1 MQNIHHFLFTL
12 LYFTP
17 FPFRVTSNAEI
28 TFLDNIGVATP
39 DTKFK
44 VKILSM
50 WNFVPKGKKEV
61 MSIELIVMDEQLNC
75 PQNSCFD
82 VIGHIISRR
91 ELDTSNPMQSK
102 HNMKITLS
110 DIEGTELRITLF
122 GNQAHQLNEYFSKNT
137 NAYCI
142 VGVKS
147 YWDASNLFVNVD
159 ILEINNYRKRL
170 QEVDGGRKFACKFI
184 LIGTIKGIRQDHAW
198 YYPACNKCGKKNI
211 EIYNIIHA
219 SDSQKCITD
228 LSTVMCKNGLCNMF
242 LIPINVQDGT
252 GTISSTLFD
261 KDASKMLE
269 ANADDLVKV
278 VIEREAGESQ
288 LFNQQ
293 TDVADSDEI
302 KLVKDCASQTGD
314 NVTPSTLEKSTAT
327 SPIKLFN
334 KTIDLKRNLH
344 EVYDFDSPD
353 FESATKSRRVS
364 SGQSIPLLVL
374 KKEK

>member
-1 MQNIHHFLFTL
+1 M
-12 LYFTP
+12 
-17 FPFRVTSNAEI
+17 SNAEI
-28 TFLDNIGVATP
+28 TYLDNIGVVTH

-44 VKILSM
+44 VKIFST

-61 MSIELIVMDEQLNC
+61 MSIELIVMDEQ
-75 PQNSCFD
+75 
-82 VIGHIISRR
+82 G
-91 ELDTSNPMQSK
+91 K
-102 HNMKITLS
+102 KI
-110 DIEGTELRITLF
+110 
-122 GNQAHQLNEYFSKNT
+122 QAHVFSG
-137 NAYCI
+137 I

-159 ILEINNYRKRL
+159 ILEINNYRKR
-170 QEVDGGRKFACKFI
+170 
-184 LIGTIKGIRQDHAW
+184 
-198 YYPACNKCGKKNI
+198 
-211 EIYNIIHA
+211 
-219 SDSQKCITD
+219 
-228 LSTVMCKNGLCNMF
+228 F

-252 GTISSTLFD
+252 GTISLMLFD

-278 VIEREAGESQ
+278 VIEAGESQ

-302 KLVKDCASQTGD
+302 KLVKDCASHTGD
-314 NVTPSTLEKSTAT
+314 NVTPSNFKKSTVT

-344 EVYDFDSPD
+344 EMYDFDSPD

-364 SGQSIPLLVL
+364 SGQSTPLFVP
-374 KKEK
+374 KKKRSKLWFGF